1 MATVRQCVRSAGTP
15 ERGGGEHPPRASTLR
30 VQIPSRDKQRAS
42 TPASTFPAPWTG
54 MEACPLLDEAGSA
67 SCGEGVWTAEHPAGM
82 PHHHVTSRMAFAGL
96 VWGLECVI
104 EWEME
109 FLFDTSDTPMD
120 RCQMFERQ
128 GRPDASRVLPL
139 VWREARPP

>member
-1 MATVRQCVRSAGTP
+1 
-15 ERGGGEHPPRASTLR
+15 
-30 VQIPSRDKQRAS
+30 
-42 TPASTFPAPWTG
+42 
-54 MEACPLLDEAGSA
+54 
-67 SCGEGVWTAEHPAGM
+67 
-82 PHHHVTSRMAFAGL
+82 MAFAGL

-109 FLFDTSDTPMD
+109 FLLDTSDTPVD
-120 RCQMFERQ
+120 RCQLFERQ